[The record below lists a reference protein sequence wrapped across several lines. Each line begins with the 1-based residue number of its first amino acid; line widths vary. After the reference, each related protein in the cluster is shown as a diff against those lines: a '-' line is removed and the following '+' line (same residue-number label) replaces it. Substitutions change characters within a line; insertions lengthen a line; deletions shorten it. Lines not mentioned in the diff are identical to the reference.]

1 MQRLCCLA
9 ILSIL
14 IQSCPALAQNSAADQ
29 VIAVPE
35 VEVRSG
41 PSTQQYATSKLHAGD
56 RIRVIDTKTEGWLGI
71 KPPPGSYSW
80 INARHVNPDSN
91 SFTAT
96 VIVPSADVLIGS
108 QLVKEMPNRRG
119 ATLQQGT
126 ILTLLKDQRPDG
138 RFDVMPATGPDGVYY
153 AIMPAI
159 DELRWIPASAVQP
172 PAAATSSSTSPMN
185 AASTSPATTDAGLMV
200 RAERSAAGGN
210 IADALACYNQL
221 GQQTSDPSVRA
232 WASERY
238 QTLQYR
244 PTSSANVQ
252 SNYSQNGPG
261 WNSPAVAATTASNV
275 RPDYRHTGPGTLS
288 RSYLTV
294 AGGKVWAL
302 EPDDPRQQHR
312 TYVKAG
318 PSINL
323 EDYVNRHVDVYGTL
337 TYDGELR
344 DYYLTASKVDMLSR

>member
-1 MQRLCCLA
+1 MQRLICFA
-9 ILSIL
+9 AFTIL
-14 IQSCPALAQNSAADQ
+14 IQSGPAFAQNGAGDQ
-29 VIAVPE
+29 AIVVPE

-41 PSTQQYATSKLHAGD
+41 PSMQSYATSKLHSGD
-56 RIRVIDTKTEGWLGI
+56 RVRVIDSKTEGWLGI

-91 SFTAT
+91 SSTAT

-108 QLVKEMPNRRG
+108 QLVKEMPNHRG
-119 ATLQQGT
+119 ATLPQGT

-138 RFDVMPATGPDGVYY
+138 RSDVMPATGPDGVYY
-153 AIMPAI
+153 AIVPAI
-159 DELRWIPASAVQP
+159 DELRWIPAIAVQP
-172 PAAATSSSTSPMN
+172 SPPATSSSAPPIGAGSTAPGTN
-185 AASTSPATTDAGLMV
+185 DAALIV

-210 IADALACYNQL
+210 IADALACYSQL
-221 GQQTSDPSVRA
+221 GQQTNDAGVRA
-232 WASERY
+232 WAGERY
-238 QTLQYR
+238 QALQYR
-244 PTSSANVQ
+244 PAASANVQ
-252 SNYSQNGPG
+252 SNYSQNGSG
-261 WNSPAVAATTASNV
+261 WNNPSVATTTSNV

-294 AGGKVWAL
+294 GGAKLWAL

-337 TYDGELR
+337 SYDGELR
-344 DYYLTASKVDMLSR
+344 DHYLTASKVEQLSR